1 MKPIGKSMDH
11 YWRVIGM
18 ANATDVNLVQ
28 AIEENR
34 LTAQEWANMVETCRR
49 CDWVPDC
56 DRLLARDPKLQDAP
70 SRCANCFKFA
80 SLATTQ

>member
-11 YWRVIGM
+11 YWRVIDM

-28 AIEENR
+28 AMDENR
-34 LTAQEWANMVETCRR
+34 LTAQDWAEMVETCRR
-49 CDWVPDC
+49 CDWVPEC
-56 DRLLARDPKLQDAP
+56 DRLLSRAPNLQNAP

-80 SLATTQ
+80 GLAAAQ